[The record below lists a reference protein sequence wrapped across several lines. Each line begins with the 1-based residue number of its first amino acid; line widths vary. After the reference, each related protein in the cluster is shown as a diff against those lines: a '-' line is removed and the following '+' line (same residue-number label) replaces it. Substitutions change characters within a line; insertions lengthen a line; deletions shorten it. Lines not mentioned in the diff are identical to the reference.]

1 MGDEHKAATKQLVDE
16 VFVISRIIERTWHDY
31 PEKSC
36 TAVIHDMIT
45 RDLDMIIE

>member
-1 MGDEHKAATKQLVDE
+1 MEKQNKASE
-16 VFVISRIIERTWHDY
+16 

-45 RDLDMIIE
+45 CDLDLITRDLDMIIE

>member
-1 MGDEHKAATKQLVDE
+1 MLLHWRQEKQ
-16 VFVISRIIERTWHDY
+16 SERTWHDY

-36 TAVIHDMIT
+36 TAVIHDTITRDLDIIT